1 MSLIPDFTVL
11 GAGGWIGKQLCTY
24 LENQGY
30 VVYPVGR
37 QTLNDWLSSEN
48 NPGRVINTIGLTAD
62 FRDQPHETCEAHVE
76 IVSRI
81 LRRKNLERLV
91 SLSSTRLYINSTQTD
106 EKSNISVNSND
117 PGDIFSLSKLLGEAL
132 ILQDPNPQ
140 LKVARISNV
149 IGKNQ
154 PKDTFI
160 GMLIDE
166 YNKKGYAEIL
176 QPPDYGKDYIA
187 ITETLRL
194 LTKISIS
201 SKNRIYN
208 IASGQNISNQRIAE
222 WLTQQGI
229 EVRFKSVRKGHQSF
243 PKINIEN
250 TQREFTTSP
259 LDLSITKSINEA

>member
-1 MSLIPDFTVL
+1 MTSIPDFTVL
-11 GAGGWIGKQLCTY
+11 GAGGWIGKQLCKY
-24 LENQGY
+24 LENQGN
-30 VVYPVGR
+30 VVHPVVR
-37 QTLNDWLSSEN
+37 QTLPDWLSSED

-62 FRDQPHETCEAHVE
+62 FRNQPHETCKAHVE
-76 IVSRI
+76 IVSKI
-81 LRRKNLERLV
+81 IKRKNLERLV

-132 ILQDPNPQ
+132 ILQDPNPE

-149 IGKNQ
+149 IGKDQ

-166 YNKKGYAEIL
+166 FNKAGYAEII

-194 LTKISIS
+194 LTEISIS
-201 SKNRIYN
+201 SEKRIYN
-208 IASGQNISNQRIAE
+208 IASGQNISNQDIAE
-222 WLTQQGI
+222 WLNRQGI
-229 EVRFKSVRKGHQSF
+229 DVRFRSTQKGGLSF
-243 PKINIEN
+243 PAINIEN
-250 TQREFTTSP
+250 TRKEFKITP
-259 LDLSITKSINEA
+259 LDLNIVTNINQA